1 MPSSSSSSLF
11 VGWKSST
18 NHGKFLT
25 KTALSLSLRRGLE
38 VRPTGGATPS
48 EGGMTLYLKAGPD
61 GTSSVGDCPFA
72 HFVRMV
78 LEEKGLD
85 YELRPCGNDEDK
97 PTWLLEHY
105 EGKMPALRHG
115 QECYIESDVIAQYL
129 DFFFPNPNLALPK
142 KKFLKEAQDSV
153 DGIFP
158 AIAKYLK
165 HSSNNDETDE
175 ELKADL
181 IQQLKRLETHL
192 SSTTSNRTGP
202 YLVGDGQHFTLL
214 DCSLAPKL
222 YHLKI
227 GLDAFKKES
236 PTIDIAKD
244 FPNLDNYMTSVFA
257 RPSFVASMYPTE
269 TVVWGWEN
277 ARRKQ

>member
-1 MPSSSSSSLF
+1 MKSIAAILLVVVLVVWTRNVEMFTIPAVGIRRGPSNNNKSHCIRMPSSSSSSLF

-48 EGGMTLYLKAGPD
+48 EGGMTLYLKAGPV

-142 KKFLKEAQDSV
+142 KKILKGSTRFGRRNFSSHCQVLEAFV
-153 DGIFP
+153 
-158 AIAKYLK
+158 
-165 HSSNNDETDE
+165 
-175 ELKADL
+175 
-181 IQQLKRLETHL
+181 QQR
-192 SSTTSNRTGP
+192 
-202 YLVGDGQHFTLL
+202 
-214 DCSLAPKL
+214 
-222 YHLKI
+222 
-227 GLDAFKKES
+227 
-236 PTIDIAKD
+236 
-244 FPNLDNYMTSVFA
+244 
-257 RPSFVASMYPTE
+257 
-269 TVVWGWEN
+269 
-277 ARRKQ
+277 